1 MKAYQVAQVVKKQQQ
16 QQKKPP
22 ANAGD
27 AKDVGLIPRSGRSPR
42 GGHDNPLQYS
52 CLENPMGRGAWRAT
66 VSPWGCTELDMTEH
80 THLIWD
86 YTLLPCDVSLQE
98 AAYVS
103 LPPHQA
109 CLYEL
114 MQKF

>member
-1 MKAYQVAQVVKKQQQ
+1 MAQVVKKQQQ